1 MITFLIFSKE
11 FEHYFPTT
19 KDPQTGKEWIRNSF
33 VNKPGESTLS
43 MLEDDQMLETA
54 NDDGF
59 KSMRQ
64 LQISILLVKVKQKHP
79 EIVTKARKIL
89 LQFLTSY
96 LCETELSAVTSTKM
110 K

>member
-43 MLEDDQMLETA
+43 VLEKHQLLEVT
-54 NDDGF
+54 NDSSL
-59 KSMRQ
+59 KSVFETTSN
-64 LQISILLVKVKQKHP
+64 LHISGLKLSQNILRLPQKH
-79 EIVTKARKIL
+79 
-89 LQFLTSY
+89 
-96 LCETELSAVTSTKM
+96 
-110 K
+110 